1 MAAGAIPPPQFF
13 ERRRRLSMIVYSI
26 IACREWRLKETP
38 EYTISSITRLDG
50 RRA

>member
-13 ERRRRLSMIVYSI
+13 ERRRRLGMMISAQLLAENGTVGDI
-26 IACREWRLKETP
+26 RN
-38 EYTISSITRLDG
+38 TISDHPFDG